1 MWTGWSRAGSSSSEK
16 PNLVSTHF
24 LRLNT
29 FSIPPSSYSSCY
41 SSSSCSSSYS
51 CSSYSSFTILYSGPG
66 EWSGVFLDEPIG
78 KNDGSVRSFSSSLS
92 SSLTQE
98 LSREGLHQHYRP
110 HRHCHCHKGGGVAP
124 TGTFKVPALPNRLD
138 PTFGGKLSHLRDI
151 CTPCQIHQKIMA
163 WAPILLWICLTQQF
177 WQIYLWRR
185 KTFWYTAIWANWYNS
200 LTTWPRILAI
210 PALKTP
216 VFAPPRLLSSFCCFQ
231 YSYSKMCF
239 AK

>member
-1 MWTGWSRAGSSSSEK
+1 M
-16 PNLVSTHF
+16 VSKHF

-29 FSIPPSSYSSCY
+29 FSIPPSS
-41 SSSSCSSSYS
+41 SCSSSYSCSSSFS

-98 LSREGLHQHYRP
+98 LSREGLHQHYHP

-163 WAPILLWICLTQQF
+163 WAPILL
-177 WQIYLWRR
+177 
-185 KTFWYTAIWANWYNS
+185 
-200 LTTWPRILAI
+200 
-210 PALKTP
+210 
-216 VFAPPRLLSSFCCFQ
+216 
-231 YSYSKMCF
+231 
-239 AK
+239 